1 MQPWATTLSHTQ
13 IGVNKTQLSVTH
25 RHRSRLSD
33 TDSLSD
39 ADIYLSQTQISLSNS
54 PKNTSRSA
62 QEKPRGTQDRD
73 KTATRPRVS
82 PHRYP
87 SPTQRSPSGP
97 IVPGLLASHI
107 YETSLILCITVFEHN
122 SETTQILCITLF
134 KYSHGNILCLSV
146 NACTQEDICIYIYIY
161 KRTPMYMHDYITQCL
176 LVNTILFTSQS
187 TRQAPNHSDTSAQ

>member
-1 MQPWATTLSHTQ
+1 MRET
-13 IGVNKTQLSVTH
+13 
-25 RHRSRLSD
+25 
-33 TDSLSD
+33 
-39 ADIYLSQTQISLSNS
+39 
-54 PKNTSRSA
+54 
-62 QEKPRGTQDRD
+62 ERGRGREREGDG
-73 KTATRPRVS
+73 
-82 PHRYP
+82 PHRYT

-134 KYSHGNILCLSV
+134 KYSDGNILCLSV

-161 KRTPMYMHDYITQCL
+161 IYKQTPMYMHDYITQCL